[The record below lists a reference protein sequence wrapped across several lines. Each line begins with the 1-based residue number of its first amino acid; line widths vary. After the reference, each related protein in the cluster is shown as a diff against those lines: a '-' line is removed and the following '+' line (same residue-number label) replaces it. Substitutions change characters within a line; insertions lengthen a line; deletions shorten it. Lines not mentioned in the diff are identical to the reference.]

1 MELKLMDN
9 ERIRELFHLSD
20 EEFKSMLEY
29 QRKAEVA
36 TVLYC
41 EDHELEYFDFEKQC
55 DECIREKLEY
65 DYEKEE
71 ESKCQ

>member
-1 MELKLMDN
+1 MDN
-9 ERIRELFHLSD
+9 ETIRCLFNLTDD
-20 EEFKSMLEY
+20 EFNRMIEY

-41 EDHELEYFDFEKQC
+41 TEHKLEYFDFEKQC

-71 ESKCQ
+71 ESKSQ